1 MTAVGG
7 SIQDISVDGRL
18 FPVSADSDSN
28 LFRGGF
34 TAEVVANGD
43 GSARK
48 ILTRNPWGIDGLNV
62 EIDHDR
68 ADLEFLE
75 ARAALP
81 GFVDITITFIDGT
94 TFQGSGSPV
103 DEQKFASQAS
113 TMPVSF
119 MGPGNAT
126 QQ

>member
-7 SIQDISVDGRL
+7 SILDISIDGRL
-18 FPVSADSDSN
+18 FPISADSDSN
-28 LFRGGF
+28 TFVGGF

-48 ILTRNPWGIDGLNV
+48 ILTRGPWSIDGLNV

-68 ADLEFLE
+68 GDLEFLE
-75 ARAALP
+75 ERAALP
-81 GFVDITITFIDGT
+81 GFVDITITFADET
-94 TFQGSGSPV
+94 TWQGSGSPV

-113 TMPVSF
+113 TLP
-119 MGPGNAT
+119 
-126 QQ
+126 

>member
-7 SIQDISVDGRL
+7 SILDISIDGTL
-18 FPVSADSDSN
+18 YPVSADSDSN
-28 LFRGGF
+28 TFLGGF

-48 ILTRNPWGIDGLNV
+48 ILTRVPWSIDGLNV

-68 ADLEFLE
+68 GDMETLQAV
-75 ARAALP
+75 AAQP
-81 GFVDITITFIDGT
+81 GFVDVTITFVDQT
-94 TFQGSGSPV
+94 TWSGSGTVV

-113 TMPVSF
+113 TMPLSL
-119 MGPGNAT
+119 MGPAT
-126 QQ
+126 VAQQ

>member
-7 SIQDISVDGRL
+7 SILDISIDGRL

-28 LFRGGF
+28 TFIGGF

-48 ILTRNPWGIDGLNV
+48 ILTRGPWMIEGLNV
-62 EIDHDR
+62 EIDHAR

-75 ARAALP
+75 ERAALP
-81 GFVDITITFIDGT
+81 GFVDITITFVDLT
-94 TFQGSGSPV
+94 TWQGSGSPV

-113 TMPVSF
+113 TIPLSLS
-119 MGPGNAT
+119 GPGKTT